1 MPSLTSA
8 MEIAKSSLRTQQLGL
23 NVTGNNIANVN
34 TPGYVRKSANL
45 TSSYTLNGIGS
56 GVRMGS
62 LTAVRDRMLDSQA
75 RFESSLLGR
84 LEALASG
91 MSTMEAIFTE
101 MSGGGATEPG
111 AVFNESSGAAL
122 SGAFSRFFNAFQDM
136 ANNPESQAGR
146 AAVREEA
153 IFMVEQF
160 HRITEHLSVLRED
173 TEQEFRYAVEEAN
186 RYTEAIATL
195 NVKIVSQKDQST
207 DVAGDL
213 EDERGRLLDELSK
226 LIDIR
231 IREEDNG
238 SLTVQAPGGALLV
251 SLGDA
256 NQLGIRAVSRD
267 GAVVSDLTL
276 ADTGTA
282 VKPTTGRLVGL
293 MEVRDQK
300 VVSFQSDVDAL
311 ASSFV
316 TRINGIHAG
325 GYGLDGSTG
334 NDFFDPAGTT
344 ARQITVS
351 DAVMGDLNTIAASTA
366 ATLTG
371 DGSNALALSGIRSEM
386 LMNGGTQTIEEYYSD
401 TIGRVGAEAKGVFID
416 AEGQKLVMNQISTRR
431 ENVRGVSINEEATSL
446 ILFQRAYQAAARI
459 VTIVDEMMQTVLNI

>member
-1 MPSLTSA
+1 VPSLTA
-8 MEIAKSSLRTQQLGL
+8 ALEIAKSALRTHQFGL

-34 TPGYVRKSANL
+34 TPGYVRKTANL
-45 TSSYTLNGIGS
+45 TSSYTVNGVGS
-56 GVRMGS
+56 GVRVGS

-75 RFESSLLGR
+75 RFESALLGR
-84 LEALASG
+84 LEALESG
-91 MSTMEAIFTE
+91 MTTLEAIFTE

-122 SGAFSRFFNAFQDM
+122 SGAFSRFFNAFQDL

-160 HRITEHLSVLRED
+160 HRLTEHLSVLRED
-173 TEQEFRYAVEEAN
+173 MEKEFRYAVEEAN
-186 RYTEAIATL
+186 RLTEGIATL

-213 EDERGRLLDELSK
+213 EDERGRLLDELSA

-231 IREEDNG
+231 VREEDNG
-238 SLTVQAPGGALLV
+238 SITVVAPGGALLV
-251 SLGDA
+251 SLGSA
-256 NQLGIRAVSRD
+256 NELGFRAVTRD
-267 GAVVSDLTL
+267 GAVVSDLSL
-276 ADTGTA
+276 ADTAAA
-282 VKPTTGRLVGL
+282 VTPSAGRLVGL

-300 VVSFQSDVDAL
+300 IVSFQSDMDAL
-311 ASSFV
+311 AASFV
-316 TRINGIHAG
+316 ARINAIHAG
-325 GYGLDGSTG
+325 GYGLDGTTG

-344 ARQITVS
+344 ALQITIS
-351 DAVMGDLNTIAASTA
+351 DVVMNNLNAIAASTA

-371 DGSNALALSGIRSEM
+371 DGSNALALSDIRSEL

-401 TIGRVGAEAKGVFID
+401 TIGRLGAEAKGVFID
-416 AEGQKLVMNQISTRR
+416 AEGQRLVMNQISARR
-431 ENVRGVSINEEATSL
+431 ENVRGVSINEEATNL
-446 ILFQRAYQAAARI
+446 IVFQRAYQAAARI
-459 VTIVDEMMQTVLNI
+459 VTMVDEMMQSVLNM